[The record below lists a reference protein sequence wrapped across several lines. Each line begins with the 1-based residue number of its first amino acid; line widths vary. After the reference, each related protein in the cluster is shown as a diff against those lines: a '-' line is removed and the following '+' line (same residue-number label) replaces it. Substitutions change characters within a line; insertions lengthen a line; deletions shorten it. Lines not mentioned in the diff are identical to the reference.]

1 MGMIRTTRALSLRTV
16 CRNSTFPRAGAKGIS
31 SETRDQR
38 RKGLRIASNA
48 PPALSLSKVQNSTNS
63 LPCPLTPRTNTG
75 MARESRT
82 QRRRSSAGC
91 LAAVGPPPRR
101 IGNHRSTEHRPLGWI
116 TRDDII
122 DWMVCARS
130 IDSGDENP
138 DWKGRRGRLFR
149 CAVGEKRVC
158 AEEGVNRGSE
168 ESGMSSNGFR
178 GPDDYDA
185 DHRSG
190 QRFGYASL
198 RGYPFAP
205 SVPVFALGALRITE
219 PPCLGSLW
227 RSLCFSCRTV

>member
-1 MGMIRTTRALSLRTV
+1 VL
-16 CRNSTFPRAGAKGIS
+16 KGIS

-82 QRRRSSAGC
+82 QRRRSSAGW

-101 IGNHRSTEHRPLGWI
+101 IGNHRWTEHGPLGWV

-122 DWMVCARS
+122 DWIVNARVLALETR
-130 IDSGDENP
+130 IRI
-138 DWKGRRGRLFR
+138 GREDGADYFI
-149 CAVGEKRVC
+149 APWEKKRVC

-168 ESGMSSNGFR
+168 ESGMSSN
-178 GPDDYDA
+178 
-185 DHRSG
+185 
-190 QRFGYASL
+190 
-198 RGYPFAP
+198 
-205 SVPVFALGALRITE
+205 
-219 PPCLGSLW
+219 
-227 RSLCFSCRTV
+227 